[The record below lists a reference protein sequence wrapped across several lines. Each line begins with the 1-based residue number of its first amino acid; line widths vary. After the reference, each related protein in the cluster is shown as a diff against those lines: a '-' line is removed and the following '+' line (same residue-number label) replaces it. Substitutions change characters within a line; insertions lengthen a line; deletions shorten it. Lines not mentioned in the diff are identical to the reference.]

1 MPPPGSRPGRTG
13 QRTAGAALI
22 GWQNPPAMQIR
33 SIAYV
38 STESRPLPP
47 EALEA
52 LLVDSRRRNLEHGIT
67 GVLLHCPGNFMQ
79 FFEGPPDG
87 VEAVYRRILASR
99 QHRSLIALCD
109 EMSDG
114 RDFPNWAMGSTEA
127 PRSFVLGLFDCS
139 LAPAV
144 RRHAP
149 ASDEFSG
156 PEDAALVLGRGDQT
170 TRPEPV
176 ASLRLSLS
184 ATSTPPWDGAGRCP
198 AEDQQGRDYCGRRAD
213 TGRRAVA
220 CLCNGAL
227 GTA

>member
-1 MPPPGSRPGRTG
+1 
-13 QRTAGAALI
+13 
-22 GWQNPPAMQIR
+22 MQIR

-79 FFEGPPDG
+79 FFEGPPGG

-127 PRSFVLGLFDCS
+127 PRSFVLGLS
-139 LAPAV
+139 TAV
-144 RRHAP
+144 WRRQY
-149 ASDEFSG
+149 
-156 PEDAALVLGRGDQT
+156 DA
-170 TRPEPV
+170 TRPRPTNSAGLKMLHSFWDV
-176 ASLRLSLS
+176 ATRRLDL
-184 ATSTPPWDGAGRCP
+184 
-198 AEDQQGRDYCGRRAD
+198 
-213 TGRRAVA
+213 
-220 CLCNGAL
+220 N
-227 GTA
+227 